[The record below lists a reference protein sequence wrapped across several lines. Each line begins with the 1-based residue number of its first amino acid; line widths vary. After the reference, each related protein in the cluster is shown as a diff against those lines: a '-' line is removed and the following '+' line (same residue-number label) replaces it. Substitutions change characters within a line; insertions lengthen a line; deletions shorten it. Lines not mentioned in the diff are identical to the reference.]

1 MDTQTIVMTST
12 FYPPY
17 HIGGDAMHVKY
28 LAEAL
33 VQNGHEVHVLHSI
46 DAYRLKKGVR
56 RRAMEETAVNIHQVE
71 TAVGRLSPA
80 LAYLTGRNRNAER
93 ALERMIK
100 EERPSLIH
108 HHNISLLG
116 IEMLRI
122 GRVPKLY
129 TAHDYWLL
137 CQRSDLMYKG
147 KDICEQRKCL
157 RCSFS
162 SMRPYQY
169 WRSRMLSGAIHGV
182 DRIIAPSEFM
192 AHLLESRLRVDSVV
206 IRNFVPRLDDIGT
219 APAERRHF
227 VFASVL
233 ERHKGLDLLIESF
246 KCGRFDSE
254 LHIIGSGSLEP
265 LVRRSEKETEGKVKH
280 LGFIPH
286 RDVVREIASSLC
298 MVMPS
303 TWYENSPLS
312 CIEALSLGRPL
323 VVSRMG
329 GLPELVRDPECG
341 IECDL
346 TPDSLS
352 AALKAIESDDTLR
365 KKLSENAMAKYAK
378 QHTQER
384 YLSTYMKLVE
394 EVLCNAS

>member
-1 MDTQTIVMTST
+1 
-12 FYPPY
+12 
-17 HIGGDAMHVKY
+17 MHVKY

-46 DAYRLKKGVR
+46 DAYRMKKGVG

-71 TAVGRLSPA
+71 TAIGRLSPA
-80 LAYLTGRNRNAER
+80 FAYLTGRNRNAER
-93 ALERMIK
+93 ALERIIK

-182 DRIIAPSEFM
+182 DRIIAPSKFM
-192 AHLLESRLRVDSVV
+192 AHLLESRLGADSVV
-206 IRNFVPRLDDIGT
+206 IRNFVPRLDDIET

-246 KCGRFDSE
+246 KCGRFNSE

-265 LVRRSEKETEGKVKH
+265 LVKRSEKETGGKVKY
-280 LGFIPH
+280 LGFKPH
-286 RDVVREIASSLC
+286 REAMIEIASSLC
-298 MVMPS
+298 LVMPS
-303 TWYENSPLS
+303 NCNENSPLS

-329 GLPELVRDPECG
+329 GLPELIRDPECG

-346 TPDSLS
+346 TLDSLS

-378 QHTQER
+378 QHTEER